1 MTPQAQANDPMN
13 VSLEVGTKR
22 VFACVLDWPGWCRS
36 GKNEEQALDAVAAYA
51 ERYAAVARE
60 AGVAFP
66 DAQAVD
72 FQVVERLP
80 GTAGHTDFGAP
91 GEVATSDWDPL
102 TAEEA
107 ARLAMLVKAAWA
119 VFDQVA
125 ASAPADLRKG
135 PRGGGRDRDGM
146 IDHVLGAE
154 AAYARKL
161 GITRRLPTRD
171 DARAIAAL
179 RDAIV
184 AALKAP
190 SHGTPRVPK
199 GWPPR
204 YAARR
209 IAWHV
214 LDHAWEMEDRSDT
227 AR

>member
-1 MTPQAQANDPMN
+1 MTTQARSNDLTTLY
-13 VSLEVGTKR
+13 LEVGAQR
-22 VFACVLDWPGWCRS
+22 VFACAVEWPGWCRS
-36 GKNEEQALDAVAAYA
+36 GKNEEQALDTVAAYA
-51 ERYAAVARE
+51 ERYATVARE
-60 AGVAFP
+60 AGVTFP
-66 DAQAVD
+66 DAQAVA

-91 GEVATSDWDPL
+91 GEIATRDWDPL

-107 ARLAMLVKAAWA
+107 ARLAMLVKAAWT
-119 VFDQVA
+119 VVDGVA
-125 ASAPADLRKG
+125 AAAPAELRKG
-135 PRGGGRDRDGM
+135 PRGGGRNRDGM

-154 AAYARKL
+154 ASYARKL
-161 GITRRLPTRD
+161 GITRRLPARD

-179 RDAIV
+179 RDDIV
-184 AALKAP
+184 AVLGSP
-190 SHGTPRVPK
+190 SDGTPLVPK

-227 AR
+227 VR